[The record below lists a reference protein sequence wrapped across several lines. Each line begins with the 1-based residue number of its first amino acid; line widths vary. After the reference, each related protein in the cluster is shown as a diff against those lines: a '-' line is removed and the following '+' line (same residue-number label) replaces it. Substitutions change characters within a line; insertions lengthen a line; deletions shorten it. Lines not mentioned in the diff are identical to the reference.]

1 MSFDFDNYCQENS
14 DFNDAMNGMYKE
26 ETSSIFEEINKD
38 MEEFFNHI
46 DGIIHKDPEEVDVI
60 TDHLP
65 EPKCGMDELVEKFE
79 ALDYLV
85 GSDAEE
91 EAEYWESKAEVHFG
105 I

>member
-1 MSFDFDNYCQENS
+1 MNS
-14 DFNDAMNGMYKE
+14 LP
-26 ETSSIFEEINKD
+26 
-38 MEEFFNHI
+38 EEFFEELNELLKVEAL
-46 DGIIHKDPEEVDVI
+46 DELERDLEEVDVI

-85 GSDAEE
+85 GSNAEE
-91 EAEYWESKAEVHFG
+91 ESNYWEMKAEVYNG